1 MIYGEKFL
9 TEGLASDIWNITTH
23 LQKMMGKYRKE
34 YKYNFS
40 QGNYWFRDYAGDSE
54 KVKSKAMPYF
64 EKALDLSNE
73 ALKQY
78 NSIVEFKYRDRY
90 KEYGDEIKDNIE
102 SCTQRIKD
110 CKNKNYWNEL

>member
-1 MIYGEKFL
+1 
-9 TEGLASDIWNITTH
+9 
-23 LQKMMGKYRKE
+23 
-34 YKYNFS
+34 
-40 QGNYWFRDYAGDSE
+40 
-54 KVKSKAMPYF
+54 MPYF

-90 KEYGDEIKDNIE
+90 KEYSDEIKDNIE
-102 SCTQRIKD
+102 SCIQRIKD